1 MKKILLIVSIFLIA
15 LVAIGLLLRH
25 DLRQKRAV
33 IDGIDISHHNV
44 VRDWDKVKA
53 GFIYAKAT
61 EGKSHRDTKFV
72 RFRRNAMKRD
82 IPFGAYHF
90 LSTDVSAKQQ
100 FQNFKNAVTKGSTT
114 LIPMLDIEGE
124 LPIPDDSLR
133 SLVGDWI
140 QECHDY
146 YGYYP
151 LLYLSPYSLYLRLMG
166 TSNLSKCQLWSGITT
181 PHWDIIPFYTARIVQ
196 FKIDKMDGFEGG
208 IDCNHLN
215 GSLDDLRMKE

>member
-1 MKKILLIVSIFLIA
+1 M
-15 LVAIGLLLRH
+15 AIGLLLRH

-72 RFRRNAMKRD
+72 RFRRNAMKRN

-90 LSTDVSAKQQ
+90 LSTDVPAKQQ

-133 SLVGDWI
+133 SLVGV
-140 QECHDY
+140 
-146 YGYYP
+146 
-151 LLYLSPYSLYLRLMG
+151 S
-166 TSNLSKCQLWSGITT
+166 
-181 PHWDIIPFYTARIVQ
+181 
-196 FKIDKMDGFEGG
+196 
-208 IDCNHLN
+208 
-215 GSLDDLRMKE
+215 